1 MRVAYVFCVS
11 MCECITN
18 HTEVAGR
25 LYIGVL
31 SHRDS
36 FRDREIGGLC
46 DVNVFMVVFHKG
58 A

>member
-1 MRVAYVFCVS
+1 MFCVS

-31 SHRDS
+31 SPRDS